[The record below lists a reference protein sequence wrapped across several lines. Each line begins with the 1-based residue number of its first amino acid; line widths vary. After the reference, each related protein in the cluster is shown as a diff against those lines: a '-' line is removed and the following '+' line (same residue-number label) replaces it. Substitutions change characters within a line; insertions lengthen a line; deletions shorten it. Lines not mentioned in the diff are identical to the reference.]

1 LDWVCNM
8 PWEES
13 KWRMEFLQ
21 ETGSGGNTKYENVGF
36 GDVENDEGT
45 KRSVATCKCRERE
58 MERVVRNDVG
68 LIFSVLYSGCVEVTS
83 HVFGVASEVL
93 ELR

>member
-1 LDWVCNM
+1 
-8 PWEES
+8 
-13 KWRMEFLQ
+13 
-21 ETGSGGNTKYENVGF
+21 
-36 GDVENDEGT
+36 
-45 KRSVATCKCRERE
+45 
-58 MERVVRNDVG
+58 VRNDVG